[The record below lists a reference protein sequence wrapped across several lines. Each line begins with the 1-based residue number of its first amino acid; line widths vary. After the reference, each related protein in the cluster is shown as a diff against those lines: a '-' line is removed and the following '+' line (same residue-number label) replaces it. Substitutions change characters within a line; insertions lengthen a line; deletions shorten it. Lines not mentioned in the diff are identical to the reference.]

1 VDGTQLG
8 HEGRPRGCKYCDGDG
23 SIISRA
29 SDRMQP
35 ATAEDMTRM
44 FPHGVYTMGWVEDGI
59 GRRMRSVFDP
69 EATI

>member
-1 VDGTQLG
+1 
-8 HEGRPRGCKYCDGDG
+8 
-23 SIISRA
+23 
-29 SDRMQP
+29 MQP